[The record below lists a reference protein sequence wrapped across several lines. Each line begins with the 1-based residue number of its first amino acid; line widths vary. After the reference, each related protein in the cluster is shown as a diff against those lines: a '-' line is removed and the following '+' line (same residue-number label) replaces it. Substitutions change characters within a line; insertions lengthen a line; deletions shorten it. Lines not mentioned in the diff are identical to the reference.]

1 MSIVLNCFDE
11 LFSILI
17 HNAGFAG
24 DCSKN
29 LLGKVRSE
37 SARILSRL
45 ELEHDGQYFT
55 AYFGAEVTPL
65 ITLTRAFVKSFTNR
79 NVVNGI
85 WG

>member
-1 MSIVLNCFDE
+1 M
-11 LFSILI
+11 
-17 HNAGFAG
+17 AG

-29 LLGKVRSE
+29 LL
-37 SARILSRL
+37 
-45 ELEHDGQYFT
+45 ELDHDGQYFT
-55 AYFGAEVTPL
+55 TYFGAEVTPL